1 MSSINIPLITRSPPS
16 PHSTMSPSPR
26 SPQPNTIQALRDEA
40 NKNKCRRCFSSCLP
54 CLVDTP
60 EKHIQNRLTEESN
73 REFQLAQA
81 IRNDPDR
88 IQRDIILSTL
98 SEFKQKLKILK
109 QTPLDNPLD
118 NEEQITLL
126 NEKITQLQEELRLL
140 EISMD
145 RKKSQKEQRQ
155 AALKREAFRTL
166 SDIGGTIN
174 RKTRKYKKNN
184 KKCKSKNRRSKY
196 LKNIKRNRRTYKHR
210 N

>member
-1 MSSINIPLITRSPPS
+1 
-16 PHSTMSPSPR
+16 MSPPR
-26 SPQPNTIQALRDEA
+26 SPRRPNTIQALRDQE
-40 NKNKCRRCFSSCLP
+40 KEYRCRGCFSKCLP
-54 CLVDTP
+54 CVDTP
-60 EKHIQNRLTEESN
+60 ATVIQKQLTKK
-73 REFQLAQA
+73 RDDEFQLEQA
-81 IRNDPDR
+81 KRNDPDR

-140 EISMD
+140 ENSME
-145 RKKSQKEQRQ
+145 RKKLREELRQ
-155 AALKREAFRTL
+155 AASRDEAIAIQTL
-166 SDIGGTIN
+166 YGNMGGTIN

-184 KKCKSKNRRSKY
+184 KKCKSKNRRSRY